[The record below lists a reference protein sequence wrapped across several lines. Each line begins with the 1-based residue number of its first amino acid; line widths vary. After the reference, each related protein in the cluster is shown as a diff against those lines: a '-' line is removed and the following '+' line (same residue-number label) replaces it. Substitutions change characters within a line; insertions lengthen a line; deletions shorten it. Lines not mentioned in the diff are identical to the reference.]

1 MDNST
6 IAAIATPGGRGGIGI
21 IKLSGPRAVSIATKI
36 FSPAG
41 SKLKCT
47 TGVSPCPKDNS
58 QGGFQSHRLYLGLI
72 IDPANRRIVDEVLL
86 CVMKAPRSYT
96 KEDVVEINAHGGQIA
111 VTTILELVLRQG
123 GRIAE
128 PGEFTKRAFL
138 NGRIDL
144 TQAEAVIDVINAR
157 TDKSLQAAAAQVEGQ
172 LKRSVEQIREYLI
185 DFLTRVEA
193 GIDFP
198 DDVAD
203 IVDLQAVAGEIKVS
217 VIQPLKRLIQ
227 HHLEGNI
234 LREGLKVAVVG
245 RPNVGK
251 SSLLNRMLQKDRAIV
266 AAVPGTTRDTI
277 EETLNIRGF
286 SVILADTA
294 GLHDTNDPI
303 ETLGIEKTMKTIENA
318 DVIVFMVEAHRALTK
333 EDYEIYDKV
342 HSKPFVMAIN
352 KIDLVNGKSPVMF
365 PDSWMRKNCVEIS
378 ALYDSGIENLKEKM
392 IHTGFGKDPIGI
404 ETAIMPNLRQKLLLE
419 DSLRESE
426 IISRELE
433 NNTPMELIAINLQE
447 SIDFLGQI
455 LGTNVKVD
463 ILNQIFSR
471 FCIGK

>member
-21 IKLSGPRAVSIATKI
+21 IKLSGPRAVSIATTI

-47 TGVSPCPKDNS
+47 PGDTPCTKDNS
-58 QGGFQSHRLYLGLI
+58 QGGFQSHRLYLGHI
-72 IDPANRRIVDEVLL
+72 MDPSNRRIVDEVLL
-86 CVMKAPRSYT
+86 CIMKAPRSYT

-111 VTTILELVLRQG
+111 VTAILELVLRQG
-123 GRIAE
+123 GRLAE

-157 TDKSLQAAAAQVEGQ
+157 TDKSLQAAATLVGGQ
-172 LKRSVEQIREYLI
+172 LKKSVEQIREFLI
-185 DFLTRVEA
+185 EFLTRVEA

-203 IVDLQAVAGEIKVS
+203 IVDSQVAAGEIKMG
-217 VIQPLKRLIQ
+217 VIQPLKQLIQ
-227 HHLEGNI
+227 HHRDGNI

-251 SSLLNRMLQKDRAIV
+251 SSLLNRLLQKDRAIV
-266 AAVPGTTRDTI
+266 TSVPGTTRDTI
-277 EETLNIRGF
+277 EETLSIKGF
-286 SVILADTA
+286 PVILADTA

-303 ETLGIEKTMKTIENA
+303 ETLGIEKTMKNIEDA
-318 DVIVFMVEAHRALTK
+318 DLIVFMVEAHGSLTK
-333 EDYEIYDKV
+333 EDYKIYNKV
-342 HSKPFVMAIN
+342 NSKPFVMAIN
-352 KIDLVNGKSPVMF
+352 KIDLVNGKNPVVL
-365 PDSWMRKNCVEIS
+365 PDSWTEKGCVEIS
-378 ALYDSGIENLKEKM
+378 ALYDRGIEDLKQKM
-392 IHTGFGKDPIGI
+392 IFTRFGKDPIGI
-404 ETAIMPNLRQKLLLE
+404 EAAIVPNLRQKLLLE
-419 DSLRESE
+419 NSLRESE
-426 IISRELE
+426 IIRRELK
-433 NNTPMELIAINLQE
+433 NNTPMELIAIHLQDA
-447 SIDFLGQI
+447 IDFLGQI
-455 LGTNVKVD
+455 LGTNIKVNVLD
-463 ILNQIFSR
+463 QIFSR

>member
-21 IKLSGPRAVSIATKI
+21 IKLSGPRAVSIATTI

-47 TGVSPCPKDNS
+47 PGDTPRTKDNS
-58 QGGFQSHRLYLGLI
+58 QGGFQSHRLYLGHI

-86 CVMKAPRSYT
+86 CVMKAPCSYT

-111 VTTILELVLRQG
+111 VTAILELVLRQG
-123 GRIAE
+123 GRIAD

-157 TDKSLQAAAAQVEGQ
+157 TDKSLQAAATLVGGQ
-172 LKRSVEQIREYLI
+172 LKKSVEQIREFLI
-185 DFLTRVEA
+185 EFLARVEA

-203 IVDLQAVAGEIKVS
+203 IVDLQAAAGQINMCVM
-217 VIQPLKRLIQ
+217 QPLKQLIQ
-227 HHLEGNI
+227 HHRDGNI

-251 SSLLNRMLQKDRAIV
+251 SSLLNRLLQKDRAIV
-266 AAVPGTTRDTI
+266 TSVPGTTRDTI

-286 SVILADTA
+286 PVILADTA
-294 GLHDTNDPI
+294 GLHDTTDPI
-303 ETLGIEKTMKTIENA
+303 ETLGIEKTMKNIEDA
-318 DVIVFMVEAHRALTK
+318 DLIVFMVEAHRSLTK
-333 EDYEIYDKV
+333 EDYKIYNKV

-352 KIDLVNGKSPVMF
+352 KIDLVNGKNPVVL
-365 PDSWMRKNCVEIS
+365 PDSWTEKNCVEIS
-378 ALYDSGIENLKEKM
+378 ALYDRGIEDLKQKM
-392 IHTGFGKDPIGI
+392 IFTGFGKDPIGI
-404 ETAIMPNLRQKLLLE
+404 EAAIVPNLRQKLLLE
-419 DSLRESE
+419 NSLRESE
-426 IISRELE
+426 IIRRELK
-433 NNTPMELIAINLQE
+433 NNTPMELIAIHLQE
-447 SIDFLGQI
+447 AIDFLGQI
-455 LGTNVKVD
+455 IGTNIKVNVLD
-463 ILNQIFSR
+463 QIFSR